1 MDIPDHILCFHSRY
15 GIRDISGGAGA
26 MKDYPLSL
34 LLYTLGVVILLI
46 LSVAFL
52 SGRIGP

>member
-34 LLYTLGVVILLI
+34 LLYTLGVRFYRGGLGHEV
-46 LSVAFL
+46 
-52 SGRIGP
+52 